1 MLRRIAPFICNS
13 RGQSIVE
20 FALVLPLL
28 LTIMLGIIN
37 FGLICYNFINVN
49 EAAREGAR
57 AVAVS
62 GKRADATT
70 AVKNVNSSLTI
81 KSVEMPTMAGG
92 TLTVKVSGKVQ
103 LVDPVY
109 SAFLTNPFPVNGQA
123 SMRLEVAPQ

>member
-1 MLRRIAPFICNS
+1 MLRRIASSIGNS

-37 FGLICYNFINVN
+37 FGLICYNYITVN

-62 GKRADATT
+62 GKQADAAT
-70 AVKNVNSSLTI
+70 AVKKVNSNL
-81 KSVEMPTMAGG
+81 SVSGVVLPTAAGG